1 MEPVRFIALYSMIPN
16 EVGLASGTNV
26 HAMLDTRTS
35 QVVAAIY
42 ENVPKNYRHLVIP
55 FPSVTGVGATAIL
68 ELVNKVVKL
77 NGGQVVVA
85 QDEAAIDLM
94 ETIRLNTT
102 QEREADFV
110 DLFGKL
116 RFELLVTVKTETSNN
131 VARYVD
137 HTLTTLD
144 PSVWESAQAL
154 QLTISRA

>member
-1 MEPVRFIALYSMIPN
+1 MRAFILALFAFLCL
-16 EVGLASGTNV
+16 GLTPAEAYRVVTSCPSGTTI
-26 HAMLDTRTS
+26 AS
-35 QVVAAIY
+35 
-42 ENVPKNYRHLVIP
+42 
-55 FPSVTGVGATAIL
+55 SGATAIL

-85 QDEAAIDLM
+85 KDEAAMDLL

-110 DLFGKL
+110 DLFGKMH
-116 RFELLVTVKTETSNN
+116 FELLVTVKTETSNN

-137 HTLTTLD
+137 HTLPTLD